1 MTKATQSIAECVAEI
16 EQAYSRLH
24 AAVTEVDSV
33 YFGEIYPYFEKLA
46 ALSGTIT
53 TIDAAFAFIAERDDA
68 GRHVNSTRAMDY
80 LMNRLGLS
88 YGEAKDRLR
97 NGQTIF
103 GTAPLSDPPP
113 LQDPPEDAE
122 AGAGNGAADGSAD
135 GSAADGDA
143 AAAAQAEEER
153 RKQAE
158 ERRRKAE
165 EEARIRREREEKAR
179 AEAQRKLREKE
190 ALRGRYLSI
199 IDRELKHLNA
209 HATPGPNELRN
220 KAIDEAKKRNLKDFA
235 QWLRRE
241 VRAAN
246 ARSRDPFGNR
256 DRFAA
261 TRKRHL
267 EFSPADADGGVHV
280 SGYLDGATAA
290 LMSQAFAPATRP
302 GTPDLP
308 PEEDKRNYR
317 QRMADQFTAILQ
329 EYLGSREKAHPGLGS
344 IIISG
349 TVEDFENLKVDSLLP
364 TNTGHSL
371 TPLDIIRLGA
381 AASDY
386 LCIMDCE
393 DFQPLA
399 LGRSK
404 RTASFMQKLAL
415 IASELVCS
423 HPGCDRAANACDVH
437 HLQAWY
443 YGGVTDIHNLTLL
456 CRSHHVNNNDRQDGR
471 GNMGHA
477 ARDPRS
483 GRVGFVR
490 PGSSD
495 VECNESVAAQEA
507 AGYKLRRQTA
517 AAS

>member
-1 MTKATQSIAECVAEI
+1 MTKATQSIAACVAEI

-24 AAVTEVDSV
+24 ATVTEVDSV

-68 GRHVNSTRAMDY
+68 GRHVNSTRVMDY

-103 GTAPLSDPPP
+103 GTAPLSEPP
-113 LQDPPEDAE
+113 LQDPLEDA
-122 AGAGNGAADGSAD
+122 ADSGDSRETGDSAED
-135 GSAADGDA
+135 
-143 AAAAQAEEER
+143 AQAAEER

-158 ERRRKAE
+158 EHRKKAE
-165 EEARIRREREEKAR
+165 EEARLRREREEKAR

-190 ALRGRYLSI
+190 ALRGRYLAI

-246 ARSRDPFGNR
+246 ARSRDPFGNQ

-267 EFSPADADGGVHV
+267 ELSPADADGGVHV

-290 LMSQAFAPATRP
+290 LMSQAFAPARRP

-308 PEEDKRNYR
+308 PEEDKRNYC

-329 EYLGSREKAHPGLGS
+329 EHLGSREKAHPGLGS

-349 TVEDFENLKVDSLLP
+349 TVDDFENLKADSLLP

-423 HPGCDRAANACDVH
+423 HPGCDRAANVCDVH